1 MSFGQKSIGVL
12 AAGREDARMK
22 KSTITMTGRSLEDV
36 SLVVREARRLVGL
49 ERSYSC
55 SGCGSEHRSWTRLP
69 ACPDCG
75 DRLRVAVIRRA
86 ALA

>member
-1 MSFGQKSIGVL
+1 MTVSTKDIQDAP
-12 AAGREDARMK
+12 AA
-22 KSTITMTGRSLEDV
+22 TRS
-36 SLVVREARRLVGL
+36 ARRLVGL

-55 SGCGSEHRSWTRLP
+55 DGCGSEHRSWSRLR

-75 DRLRVAVIRRA
+75 RRFVAAVIRRA